1 MPQLNPEFFISQLF
15 WLAVFFSILFI
26 ILWRISLPRISLVLE
41 KRQNKIDEN
50 LSLAKELQEQAQ
62 GVEQK
67 INDQI
72 SKAKIE
78 SNEKIKKTI
87 SSLQDDLSS
96 KLLLLDKELEQKMLN
111 SEEEIIKNRDE
122 QMKNIKTE
130 VASITKITV
139 AKISDLQ
146 LSEND
151 INQAIKS
158 NEGNLN

>member
-15 WLAVFFSILFI
+15 WLAVFFSILFV

-50 LSLAKELQEQAQ
+50 LSIAKELQEQAQ
-62 GVEQK
+62 SVEQK

-78 SNEKIKKTI
+78 SSEKIKKTT

-96 KLLLLDKELEQKMLN
+96 KLSLLEKELEQKMIN

>member
-62 GVEQK
+62 SVEQK

>member
-50 LSLAKELQEQAQ
+50 LSIAKELQEQAQ
-62 GVEQK
+62 SVEQK

-78 SNEKIKKTI
+78 SSEKIKKTT

-96 KLLLLDKELEQKMLN
+96 KLSLLEKELEQKMIN